1 MNTRTLAKRT
11 ERMPFFFE
19 DFVNNPLLDLFD
31 GGFSGRMMNVPA
43 VNITDRKDDYLVSM
57 AAPGLKKEDF
67 KIDVEGNML
76 TISSE
81 KEEKNEEKDEK
92 YTRQEYS
99 YSSFGRSFTLP
110 NEVNKDKIDAHYQD
124 GVLKLVL
131 PKKEEAKKMAISKQI
146 AVK

>member
-1 MNTRTLAKRT
+1 MNTRSLAKRG
-11 ERMPFFFE
+11 EKIPSFFE
-19 DFVNNPLLDLFD
+19 DFFNKPLLSLFD
-31 GGFSGRMMNVPA
+31 GGLSSRMMNVPA
-43 VNITDRKDDYLVSM
+43 VNINERKDDYLVSM

-67 KIDVEGNML
+67 KIDVEGSLL

-81 KEEKNEEKDEK
+81 KEDEKEEKEEK

-99 YSSFGRSFTLP
+99 YSSFERSFTLP
-110 NEVNKDKIDAHYQD
+110 DEVNKDKIEARYQD

-131 PKKEEAKKMAISKQI
+131 PKKEEAKKMSVSKQI

>member
-11 ERMPFFFE
+11 ERMPSFFE
-19 DFVNNPLLDLFD
+19 DFFNKPLLDLFD
-31 GGFSGRMMNVPA
+31 GGFPSRTMNVPA

-81 KEEKNEEKDEK
+81 KEEEKEEKEEK

-99 YSSFGRSFTLP
+99 YSSFERSFTLP
-110 NEVNKDKIDAHYQD
+110 DEVNKDKIDAHYQD